1 MPVEKYYKPVDKP
14 PYYVLICG
22 KSVSLN
28 PSKSHTYVSLN
39 PSRSCDYVSLNV
51 LRSCDYV
58 SLNPSRSCDLTEQA
72 ITTLRKCQPPAHQ
85 KSQYHTSKISEML
98 INMERK
104 IDNIPLLFYNYTVPL
119 TGQIHVSRLSPG
131 TEAALSNHPGSRG
144 DG

>member
-28 PSKSHTYVSLN
+28 PSKSHT
-39 PSRSCDYVSLNV
+39 
-51 LRSCDYV
+51 YV